1 MRHLKIWF
9 WGFLTLLTL
18 LWLFAED
25 WPAEPDLISVR
36 HLAIMLSG
44 VLSMGAMGFSMVLAT
59 RPVWLE
65 SWLDGLDKTYRL
77 HKWLGIT
84 TLVLAVAHWFSVNG
98 MMIIVGEAALT
109 PPDRGGHADPSELGQ
124 FYIWTLSQADR
135 AGAIGHITF
144 YITVVFI
151 TLALI
156 KKFPYRRFAKTH
168 MFLAVAYLIYVY
180 HSIVLMEFSYWHQP
194 IGIVSA
200 ALMLGG
206 SIAALLVLTRRVGH
220 GRKVKGVIEEIDLF
234 PQLGVMETAI
244 RLEDGWKG
252 HQGGQFAFVTFDP
265 KEGAHP
271 FTIGSAWEPE
281 NPHINFI
288 TKGLGDYTDLMVDK
302 LKVGDAAIVEGPY
315 GRFTFDDEKPHQ
327 IWIGAGIGI
336 TPFIARMKQLAR
348 EPRDQVIDLFAV
360 GPVADQKAI
369 GKLTTDSEAANIR
382 LHIIVDGRDER
393 LTGAGLREK
402 ATGWKTASVWF
413 CGPAKFGETLK
424 TDMVTNGLSGTD
436 FHQELFNMR

>member
-18 LWLFAED
+18 LWLLAVD
-25 WPAEPDLISVR
+25 WPAAHDLISVR

-44 VLSMGAMGFSMVLAT
+44 VLGMGAMGFAMVLAT

-65 SWLDGLDKTYRL
+65 DWLDGLDKTYRL
-77 HKWLGIT
+77 HKWLGIA

-98 MMIIVGEAALT
+98 MMIIVGEAALI
-109 PPDRGGHADPSELGQ
+109 PPNGSGHANPSELGQ
-124 FYIWTLSQADR
+124 FHLWALSQADR

-151 TLALI
+151 ALALI

-168 MFLAVAYLIYVY
+168 LFLAVAYLIYVY
-180 HSIVLMEFSYWHQP
+180 HSVVLMEFSYWHQP
-194 IGIVSA
+194 VGIVSA

-234 PQLGVMETAI
+234 PELGVMETAI

-252 HQGGQFAFVTFDP
+252 HQSGQFAFVTFNP
-265 KEGAHP
+265 KEGPHP
-271 FTIGSAWEPE
+271 FTIGSAWHSED
-281 NPHINFI
+281 PHINFI
-288 TKGLGDYTDLMVDK
+288 TKGLGDYTNLMVDK
-302 LKVGDAAIVEGPY
+302 LKVGDAAILEGPY

-360 GPVADQKAI
+360 GPAADQKAI
-369 GKLTTDSEAANIR
+369 GKLTTDAEAANVR

-402 ATGWKTASVWF
+402 ATDWKTASVWF

-424 TDMVTNGLSGTD
+424 ADMVTNGLSVTA